1 MPVLEART
9 TVHRPPEVVFDAL
22 CDLRRY
28 EAYSDHLAAVTR
40 SGDGGVGTEYALQ
53 FEWWLVTYTVRSE
66 VTGVSRPERLDFAVT
81 KGIAA
86 EGSWHVEPV
95 ATGDEPVTRVRFVVE
110 YDPDSVAGDA
120 VGLPSLVSL
129 SWVVDRVAPLV
140 EREAEQVVSRVV
152 ADLEGRKREVELE
165 VTVR

>member
-1 MPVLEART
+1 MLEART
-9 TVHRPPEVVFDAL
+9 EVHRPPSAVFDAL
-22 CDLRRY
+22 LDLRRY
-28 EAYSDHLAAVTR
+28 EAYSDHLDAVTR
-40 SGDGGVGTEYALQ
+40 EGDGGAGTEYAMR
-53 FEWWLVTYTVRSE
+53 FAWWRVTYTVRSR
-66 VTGVSRPERLDFAVT
+66 VTAVERPERLDFAVT
-81 KGIAA
+81 EGIAA

-95 ATGDEPVTRVRFVVE
+95 ADGDEPVTRVRFVVE
-110 YDPDSVAGDA
+110 YDPDSVAGSA

-152 ADLEGRKREVELE
+152 ADLEGRERDVELD